1 MTNEEF
7 ISSHRNDDTRRLA
20 LGAVPPGVNL
30 HWSLRQIEGWQM
42 ACKKL
47 PEWSKAEG
55 LWYPPRLSMEQC
67 SSEATALYKASL
79 AERLLHGESNN
90 AERLLHG
97 ESDNAERLLHG
108 TNGNT
113 YRKSGGELVGTLID
127 MTGGFGVDFSYM
139 ARRFSRALY
148 VEQQEELCKVAIH
161 NFAVLGLKQADVTCC
176 SAEEFLDTVDVIDAA
191 NKPCD
196 ILFLDPARRDGA
208 GRKTVAI
215 SDCTPDVVSLQD
227 RLLELSDYVIVK
239 LSPMLDIK
247 QGLRQLRHVAELH
260 VVSYKGECKELLFV
274 MKSDARDGELSLHC
288 VNLATHDAEF
298 VCQCRDGESL
308 QVNGKMD
315 YMTEALSAG
324 LYLFEPNAS
333 IQKAGLQDMFA
344 AKWGL
349 RKLHPMSHLFVGTKP
364 IPHVPARQFVITAT
378 SDFSKSALKSFLKDI
393 KQANL
398 TVRNFPESVEKLRS
412 RLKIKEGGS
421 TFLFATT
428 LFDGSHILISAN
440 LPDKSPV
447 QL

>member
-7 ISSHRNDDTRRLA
+7 ISAHRNDDTKRLA
-20 LGAVPPGVNL
+20 LGAVPSGVDL
-30 HWSLRQIEGWQM
+30 HWSLRQIEGWQL

-67 SSEATALYKASL
+67 SSEATAMYKASL
-79 AERLLHGESNN
+79 AERLLYGNSGNTDGN
-90 AERLLHG
+90 SG
-97 ESDNAERLLHG
+97 NSDNNSG
-108 TNGNT
+108 STKG
-113 YRKSGGELVGTLID
+113 KGGGEPTGTLID
-127 MTGGFGVDFSYM
+127 LTGGFGVDFSYM
-139 ARRFSRALY
+139 ARRFRKALY
-148 VEQQEELCKVAIH
+148 VEQQEELCKVALH
-161 NFAVLGLKQADVTCC
+161 NFSVLGLEQADVTCC
-176 SAEEFLDTVDVIDAA
+176 SAEQFLDTIDVIDTA

-196 ILFLDPARRDGA
+196 VLFLDPARRDGA

-227 RLLELSDYVIVK
+227 SLLRLSDYVIVK

-247 QGLRQLRHVAELH
+247 QALRELRNVEEVH
-260 VVSYKGECKELLFV
+260 VVSVKGECKELLFV
-274 MKSDARDGELSLHC
+274 MKSNAGGGECSVHC
-288 VNLATHDAEF
+288 VNLGTPDAEF
-298 VCQCRDGESL
+298 VCES
-308 QVNGKMD
+308 QKNGSPKANARMD
-315 YMTEALSAG
+315 YVTDTLSAG
-324 LYLFEPNAS
+324 QYLFEPNAS

-349 RKLHPMSHLFVGTKP
+349 RKLHPMSHLFIGTQP

-378 SDFSKSALKSFLKDI
+378 SDFSKAGLKTFLKDT

-398 TVRNFPESVEKLRS
+398 TVRNFPESVDKLRS

-428 LFDGSHILISAN
+428 LFDGSHILISAIQ
-440 LPDKSPV
+440 PDRNQV
-447 QL
+447 LQ

>member
-1 MTNEEF
+1 MTTEEY
-7 ISSHRNDDTRRLA
+7 ISSHRNDDTKRLA

-30 HWSLRQIEGWQM
+30 RWALRQIEGWQM
-42 ACKKL
+42 ARKKL
-47 PEWSKAEG
+47 PEWSKADG

-79 AERLLHGESNN
+79 AERQLYRSGEK
-90 AERLLHG
+90 
-97 ESDNAERLLHG
+97 SDN
-108 TNGNT
+108 NGDTSDNNGEMSDDNSENT
-113 YRKSGGELVGTLID
+113 DRESRGELKGTLID
-127 MTGGFGVDFSYM
+127 LTGGFGVDFSYM
-139 ARRFSRALY
+139 ARRFRRALY
-148 VEQQEELCKVAIH
+148 VEQQEELCKVALH
-161 NFAVLGLKQADVTCC
+161 NFSVLGLGQADVTCC
-176 SAEEFLDTVDVIDAA
+176 SAEEFLDTIDVIDTT

-196 ILFLDPARRDGA
+196 ILFIDPARRDGA

-227 RLLELSDYVIVK
+227 KLLELSDCVIVK

-247 QGLRQLRHVAELH
+247 QALRQLRHIAEVH
-260 VVSYKGECKELLFV
+260 VVSFKGECKELLFV
-274 MKSDARDGELSLHC
+274 LKSTAKGGDCSLHC
-288 VNLATHDAEF
+288 VNLASPDADF
-298 VCQCRDGESL
+298 VCECQGDGSAKG
-308 QVNGKMD
+308 NGKVE
-315 YMTEALSAG
+315 YMTEPLSAG

-333 IQKAGLQDMFA
+333 IQKAGLQDVFA

-349 RKLHPMSHLFVGTKP
+349 RKLHPMSHLFIGTKA

-378 SDFSKSALKSFLKDI
+378 SDFSKSGLKSFLKDI

-398 TVRNFPESVEKLRS
+398 TVRNFPESVDKLRA

-440 LPDKSPV
+440 LPDMNRA
-447 QL
+447 LL